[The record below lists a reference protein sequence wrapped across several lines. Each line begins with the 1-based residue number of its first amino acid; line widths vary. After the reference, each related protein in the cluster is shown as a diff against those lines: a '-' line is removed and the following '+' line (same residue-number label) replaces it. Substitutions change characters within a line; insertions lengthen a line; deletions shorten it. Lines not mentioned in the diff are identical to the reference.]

1 MSRFLLL
8 SLLLLAGCKA
18 RDGDILHQVAR
29 RTGQKLEG
37 AITGPARQLPT
48 RVPNPMTEVSVA
60 ARVDARLRYDRHLAD
75 HSFVVRAKGA
85 SAVVVAG
92 SVPEASLK
100 QRALDLAKSTVGVE
114 TVVDEVRLSDDE

>member
-1 MSRFLLL
+1 LSRFFLLCLLL
-8 SLLLLAGCKA
+8 VAGCKA

-37 AITGPARQLPT
+37 AITAPARQLPT

-60 ARVDARLRYDRHLAD
+60 ARVDARLRYDRHLSD
-75 HSFVVRAKGA
+75 HSFVVRAQGA

-92 SVPEASLK
+92 TVPEASIK
-100 QRALDLAKSTVGVE
+100 QRALDLAKSTVGVDR
-114 TVVDEVRLSDDE
+114 VVDEVQLSEEP